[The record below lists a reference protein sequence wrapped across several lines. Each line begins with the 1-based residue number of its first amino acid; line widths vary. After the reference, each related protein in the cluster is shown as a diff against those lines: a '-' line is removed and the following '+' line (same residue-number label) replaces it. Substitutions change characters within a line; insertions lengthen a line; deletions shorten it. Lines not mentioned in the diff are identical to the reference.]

1 MCVQPTWSTCSLSST
16 STTSTSQRLLSEF
29 TQEHLANRRK
39 LLADPSD
46 KDSIVAAKE
55 SLQGV
60 HPVGCASLHLQA
72 TASVHP
78 FGCASLLL
86 RATAMVHH
94 SKMPLNNCRP
104 QPESLKGGWTPS
116 VEACV

>member
-16 STTSTSQRLLSEF
+16 STTSTSRRLLSEF

-86 RATAMVHH
+86 RATASGASQQNATDQLQTTARV
-94 SKMPLNNCRP
+94 LEWWLDTQC
-104 QPESLKGGWTPS
+104 
-116 VEACV
+116 

>member
-16 STTSTSQRLLSEF
+16 STTSTSRRLLSEF

-60 HPVGCASLHLQA
+60 HPVGYASLHMQA

-78 FGCASLLL
+78 FWLCIIAVAGYCKCAPFWLCII
-86 RATAMVHH
+86 AFAGYCKWCITAECH
-94 SKMPLNNCRP
+94 
-104 QPESLKGGWTPS
+104 
-116 VEACV
+116 

>member
-55 SLQGV
+55 SLQGMY
-60 HPVGCASLHLQA
+60 PYCCISLHLRGA
-72 TASVHP
+72 ASDV
-78 FGCASLLL
+78 SL
-86 RATAMVHH
+86 RCH
-94 SKMPLNNCRP
+94 
-104 QPESLKGGWTPS
+104 
-116 VEACV
+116 